1 MVFDA
6 TFWVAISFIIFFG
19 VLIYLKVP
27 LKINESLNKLI
38 ADIKNELNE
47 SEKLRKETKA
57 FLDQSQSKLNS
68 ASDETKVIIENAKK
82 DADAMV
88 QQMKEKFNKSVE
100 IKKRLT
106 AEKINQMK
114 DQAIIPNQQLAILFG
129 NVYRKEN
136 NSQPLCTIPSASSSR
151 LTLLIFG
158 LTSVFSLLDLQIFR
172 LAFILTNL

>member
-19 VLIYLKVP
+19 VLIYLKAP
-27 LKINESLNKLI
+27 LKINDNLNKLI
-38 ADIKNELNE
+38 SDIKNELNE
-47 SEKLRKETKA
+47 SEKLRKETKV

-88 QQMKEKFNKSVE
+88 QQMKDKFNKSAE

-106 AEKINQMK
+106 EEKITQMK
-114 DQAIIPNQQLAILFG
+114 EQAI
-129 NVYRKEN
+129 KEIKN
-136 NSQPLCTIPSASSSR
+136 TSIDIAVNSVEKIIKNTIDKSK
-151 LTLLIFG
+151 LDNIFQKNIDESKEA
-158 LTSVFSLLDLQIFR
+158 LKKLKS
-172 LAFILTNL
+172 N

>member
-27 LKINESLNKLI
+27 LKINDNLNKLI
-38 ADIKNELNE
+38 SDIKNELNE
-47 SEKLRKETKA
+47 SEKLRKETKV

-88 QQMKEKFNKSVE
+88 QQMKDKFNKSAE

-106 AEKINQMK
+106 EEKITQMK
-114 DQAIIPNQQLAILFG
+114 EQAI
-129 NVYRKEN
+129 KEIKN
-136 NSQPLCTIPSASSSR
+136 ISIDIAV
-151 LTLLIFG
+151 
-158 LTSVFSLLDLQIFR
+158 TSVEKIIKNTIDKSKLDNIFQQNIDESKEA
-172 LAFILTNL
+172 LKKLKSN

>member
-27 LKINESLNKLI
+27 LKINENLNKLI
-38 ADIKNELNE
+38 SDIKNELNE
-47 SEKLRKETKA
+47 SEKLRKETKV

-88 QQMKEKFNKSVE
+88 QQMKDKFNKSAE

-106 AEKINQMK
+106 EEKITQMK
-114 DQAIIPNQQLAILFG
+114 EQAI
-129 NVYRKEN
+129 KEIKN
-136 NSQPLCTIPSASSSR
+136 ISIDIAV
-151 LTLLIFG
+151 
-158 LTSVFSLLDLQIFR
+158 TSVEKIIKNTIDKSKLDNIFQQNIDESKEA
-172 LAFILTNL
+172 LKKLKSN

>member
-27 LKINESLNKLI
+27 LKINDNLNKLI
-38 ADIKNELNE
+38 SDIKNELNE
-47 SEKLRKETKA
+47 SEKLRKETKV

-88 QQMKEKFNKSVE
+88 QQMKDKFNKSAE

-106 AEKINQMK
+106 EEKIIQMK
-114 DQAIIPNQQLAILFG
+114 EQAI
-129 NVYRKEN
+129 KEIK
-136 NSQPLCTIPSASSSR
+136 NSSIDIAV
-151 LTLLIFG
+151 
-158 LTSVFSLLDLQIFR
+158 TSVEKIIKNTIDKSKLDNIFQQNIDESKEA
-172 LAFILTNL
+172 LKKLKSN

>member
-57 FLDQSQSKLNS
+57 FLDQSKLNS
-68 ASDETKVIIENAKK
+68 ASDAVSYTH
-82 DADAMV
+82 
-88 QQMKEKFNKSVE
+88 
-100 IKKRLT
+100 
-106 AEKINQMK
+106 
-114 DQAIIPNQQLAILFG
+114 
-129 NVYRKEN
+129 
-136 NSQPLCTIPSASSSR
+136 
-151 LTLLIFG
+151 LTLPTIY
-158 LTSVFSLLDLQIFR
+158 SV
-172 LAFILTNL
+172 

>member
-1 MVFDA
+1 M
-6 TFWVAISFIIFFG
+6 
-19 VLIYLKVP
+19 IYLKVP

-88 QQMKEKFNKSVE
+88 QQMKDKFNKSAE
-100 IKKRLT
+100 IKRRLT
-106 AEKINQMK
+106 EEKITQMK
-114 DQAIIPNQQLAILFG
+114 EQAI
-129 NVYRKEN
+129 KEIKN
-136 NSQPLCTIPSASSSR
+136 TSIDIAV
-151 LTLLIFG
+151 
-158 LTSVFSLLDLQIFR
+158 TSVEKIIKNTIDKSKLDNIFQKNIDESKEA
-172 LAFILTNL
+172 LKKLKSN

>member
-27 LKINESLNKLI
+27 FKINENLDELI

-47 SEKLRKETKA
+47 SEKLRKETKE

-68 ASDETKVIIENAKK
+68 TSDETKIILENAKK
-82 DADAMV
+82 DAEVMV
-88 QQMKEKFNKSVE
+88 QQMRDKFNKSAE

-106 AEKINQMK
+106 EEKITQMIE
-114 DQAIIPNQQLAILFG
+114 QAI
-129 NVYRKEN
+129 KEIKN
-136 NSQPLCTIPSASSSR
+136 TSIDIAV
-151 LTLLIFG
+151 
-158 LTSVFSLLDLQIFR
+158 TSVEKIIKNTIDKSKLDNIFQQNINESKEA
-172 LAFILTNL
+172 LKKLKSN

>member
-68 ASDETKVIIENAKK
+68 ASDETKVIIDNAKK

-88 QQMKEKFNKSVE
+88 QQMKDKFNKSAE

-106 AEKINQMK
+106 EEKITQMK
-114 DQAIIPNQQLAILFG
+114 EQAI
-129 NVYRKEN
+129 KE
-136 NSQPLCTIPSASSSR
+136 I
-151 LTLLIFG
+151 
-158 LTSVFSLLDLQIFR
+158 
-172 LAFILTNL
+172 